1 MLRRNVTES
10 YVRAHGP
17 RAREWESAVGLKL
30 FLVIQR
36 IMPGHDSMLTLRSP
50 AAALPMF
57 VILGLRYAVIAK
69 GMP

>member
-1 MLRRNVTES
+1 M
-10 YVRAHGP
+10 
-17 RAREWESAVGLKL
+17 GLKL